1 MRAVLLL
8 ALVGLFIILAGCFE
22 QPQTNE
28 QNNTSVVENKTKP
41 VVLPSFTIVSPE
53 ENEEIK
59 VDGKSGSVTVILS
72 TKDLVIKRSGQNK
85 IGEGHFVFVLDDGEP
100 IDVYEKS
107 YTLENV
113 GVGDHTLQIEIVHN
127 DGSSY
132 IPRISKS
139 LHFTVAPT
147 VKEYVPT
154 TYTITIK
161 DFSYEPSYL
170 EVNVGDTVI
179 WINSG
184 NYPRTATCTNFF
196 NTGIV
201 SAGKNASVV
210 MTKPFECDYFSLN
223 YPAMKAHIKVNPTP
237 GSEG

>member
-1 MRAVLLL
+1 MVLLL
-8 ALVGLFIILAGCFE
+8 MIVGLFIIMAGCFE

-41 VVLPSFTIVSPE
+41 VVLPSFIIVSPE

-59 VDGKSGSVTVILS
+59 VDGKEGSVTVILN
-72 TKDLVIKRSGQNK
+72 TKDFVIKKSGPNK
-85 IGEGHFVFVLDDGEP
+85 IGEGHFVFVLDNGEP
-100 IDVYEKS
+100 INVYEKS

-113 GVGDHTLQIEIVHN
+113 EVGDHTLQIEIVHN

-139 LHFTVAPT
+139 LHFTVAPI

-154 TYTITIK
+154 TYTVSIK

-170 EVNVGDTVI
+170 EVNVGDTII
-179 WINSG
+179 WVNTGS
-184 NYPRTATCTNFF
+184 YPRTATCTNFF
-196 NTGIV
+196 DTQII
-201 SAGKNASVV
+201 APGKNATTV
-210 MTKPFECDYFSLN
+210 MTRSFECDYFSIN
-223 YPAMKAHIKVNPTP
+223 YPTMKGHIKVKPTTR
-237 GSEG
+237 SEG